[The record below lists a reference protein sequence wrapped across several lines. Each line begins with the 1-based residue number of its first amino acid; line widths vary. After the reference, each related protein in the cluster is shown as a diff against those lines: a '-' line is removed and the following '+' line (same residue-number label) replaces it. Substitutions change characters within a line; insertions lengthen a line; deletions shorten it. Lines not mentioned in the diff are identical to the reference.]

1 MEIIQH
7 EQQKHNI
14 LLTSDY
20 CPNQAMINEFQ
31 TIFTYGCGGSSCV
44 KGAEGFYHR

>member
-31 TIFTYGCGGSSCV
+31 TIFLHASCSGSSCV
-44 KGAEGFYHR
+44 KRS

>member
-31 TIFTYGCGGSSCV
+31 TIF
-44 KGAEGFYHR
+44 FYMQAAADRAV